1 MKQKFTKRYCLFV
14 AFIVTTLLILSAC
27 GHLRA
32 ESGEKIRHIKVG
44 ELDFYSIQDAPLEI
58 ENESL
63 VIDNQNILKR
73 LAPSGKA
80 ASSYGVFVV
89 QKGSDAVLID
99 TGTGGQLLPCLQKI
113 GIKPEDIKIILLT
126 HSHGD
131 HVDGLIKN
139 GRKVFPNAEIRLDA
153 RELEFWKSAQN
164 KALCEQ
170 CLKLYVNM
178 KFLTPDEKTP
188 VVFPEMLAVDLAGHT
203 PGHTGFLISSSGE
216 KLLVAADLLH
226 SGAVQ
231 FARPDVGFRYDNNLK
246 QAVEIRRKILQ
257 RAADENLLFVAC
269 HLPFPSAGYVKVD
282 GDGFRFEPIPEIPA
296 ETKSRTNDHANR

>member
-1 MKQKFTKRYCLFV
+1 MKLRFQFATFAAAV
-14 AFIVTTLLILSAC
+14 LLVLSTF

-32 ESGEKIRHIKVG
+32 ESGVGIRHIIVG
-44 ELDFYSIQDAPLEI
+44 DVDFYCIQDAPLEI
-58 ENESL
+58 ANDSL
-63 VIDNQNILKR
+63 LTDDKDLLRR

-80 ASSYGVFVV
+80 PGNYGLFVV
-89 QKGSDAVLID
+89 KKGSDAVVID
-99 TGTGGQLLPCLQKI
+99 TGIGGKMLESLQKI
-113 GIKPEDIKIILLT
+113 GVKPEEVKTVLLT

-131 HVDGLIKN
+131 HVGGLMKE
-139 GRKVFPNAEIRLDA
+139 GRKVFPNAEIQLDA
-153 RELEFWKSAQN
+153 REWEFWKSARN
-164 KALCEQ
+164 KELREQ
-170 CLKLYVNM
+170 CLKLYGEP

-188 VVFPEMLAVDLAGHT
+188 VVFPEMVAVDLAGHT

-231 FARPDVGFRYDNNLK
+231 FARPDVGFRYDSDLK
-246 QAVEIRRKILQ
+246 QAIEIRRKILQ

-269 HLPFPSAGYVKVD
+269 HLPFPSAGYVKAD

-296 ETKSRTNDHANR
+296 ETKSRTNDDANR